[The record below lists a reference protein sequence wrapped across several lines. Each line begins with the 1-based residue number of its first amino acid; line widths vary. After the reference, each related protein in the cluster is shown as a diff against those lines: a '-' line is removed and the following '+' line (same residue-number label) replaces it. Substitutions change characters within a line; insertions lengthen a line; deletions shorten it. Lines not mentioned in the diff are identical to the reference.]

1 MRIKKFMVAAALTT
15 SLVMSTM
22 TVSAAPQ
29 GSQTQGEMQY
39 TTEASESDL
48 AAYYAHY
55 ANNNGKSL

>member
-1 MRIKKFMVAAALTT
+1 
-15 SLVMSTM
+15 MSTM

-48 AAYYAHY
+48 AASMLIMPTIMERACEFDGGS
-55 ANNNGKSL
+55 AARGIIIIF

>member
-1 MRIKKFMVAAALTT
+1 
-15 SLVMSTM
+15 MSTM
-22 TVSAAPQ
+22 TVSAASQ